1 MRRRLRTCG
10 SWRVGWGTSRRRN
23 ASRTRWSRRSW
34 WLRPSTSDRE
44 PRCDAPGDD
53 GDAAAGRRTAALRR
67 RHDDAPPRRPRGH
80 GAPAR
85 CGEPPVR
92 SRAMSVT
99 LDDLATPFVDEMLP
113 WLDREQPPKMGTG
126 VLAENWRRDGYV
138 ILPGFLSPQVID
150 AYADA
155 WIGANADRLM
165 GWPDNCPYMRI
176 GALRR
181 LCCDTDL
188 AQILAFLIG
197 EPMGVHLNLTGWR
210 STTRDWHQDGYL
222 NPDHVADHYAAVWVA
237 LDDIHPDAGP
247 FEYVPGSHRM
257 IPPIRQKPMLRALG
271 TDESNPDW
279 PAESERILTPLFEEL
294 IAERELPV
302 RQFIAR
308 K

>member
-1 MRRRLRTCG
+1 
-10 SWRVGWGTSRRRN
+10 
-23 ASRTRWSRRSW
+23 
-34 WLRPSTSDRE
+34 
-44 PRCDAPGDD
+44 
-53 GDAAAGRRTAALRR
+53 
-67 RHDDAPPRRPRGH
+67 
-80 GAPAR
+80 
-85 CGEPPVR
+85 
-92 SRAMSVT
+92 MSVT

-308 K
+308 KGDVLIWHARLLHRGSVPKDPERERRAVISHFSGIEHRPDMPNAVRDQRAGWFFPIHEPGVEQ